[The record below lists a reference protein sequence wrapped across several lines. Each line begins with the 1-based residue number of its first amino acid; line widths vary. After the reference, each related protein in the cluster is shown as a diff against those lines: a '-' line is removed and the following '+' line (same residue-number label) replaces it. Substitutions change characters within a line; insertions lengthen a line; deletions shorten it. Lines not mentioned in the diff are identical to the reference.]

1 MRRVKSETHRS
12 DGRLYRLAAVC
23 FGVLC
28 VLQVTL
34 NISLRLAFF
43 HSNREREQLN
53 SCYNTTGLA
62 QDGDQPDTSSIMD
75 LCTERDQCRMN
86 RNQLERERDKEKMDK
101 KEFQERYTTLT
112 TERDRL
118 RDRVSLLT
126 NEKVVLEERL
136 SRCGTGRGVEGR
148 GMAVPTMTTVLKC
161 PKGWRMLGSSCYFL
175 STERKTWEESRLD
188 CQNRGADLV
197 IINSRQEQ
205 KFLFNCN
212 KDFWIGLTDTV
223 TEGTWKWVDGNPL
236 TTPKSWGSGQPNGG
250 GVENCVLLTHS
261 LSDQGTWHDYPCSYN
276 SSWICE
282 I

>member
-1 MRRVKSETHRS
+1 MTTPQPLCPKWRPIWPGHIGHKGRNMVSFGTHPIPCLS
-12 DGRLYRLAAVC
+12 V
-23 FGVLC
+23 
-28 VLQVTL
+28 
-34 NISLRLAFF
+34 

-136 SRCGTGRGVEGR
+136 SRCGMLSSQSLGLRPILYPSFSWSVYLFSHEF
-148 GMAVPTMTTVLKC
+148 KC
-161 PKGWRMLGSSCYFL
+161 
-175 STERKTWEESRLD
+175 
-188 CQNRGADLV
+188 
-197 IINSRQEQ
+197 
-205 KFLFNCN
+205 
-212 KDFWIGLTDTV
+212 IGLVQAYSFKSMWECTLR
-223 TEGTWKWVDGNPL
+223 EKGLALEFNP
-236 TTPKSWGSGQPNGG
+236 
-250 GVENCVLLTHS
+250 CVHPRYGFT
-261 LSDQGTWHDYPCSYN
+261 N
-276 SSWICE
+276 S
-282 I
+282 